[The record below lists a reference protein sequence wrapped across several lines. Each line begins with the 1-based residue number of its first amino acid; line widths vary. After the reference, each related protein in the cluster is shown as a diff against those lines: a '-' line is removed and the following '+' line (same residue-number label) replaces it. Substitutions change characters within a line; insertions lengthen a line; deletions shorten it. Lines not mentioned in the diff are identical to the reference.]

1 MKKKTEYKMNN
12 ATLLLIMAMAQDLR
26 GYANAATDAGESVR
40 DTDEL
45 LVVANEACLQHMG
58 WEENE

>member
-12 ATLLLIMAMAQDLR
+12 ATLLLIMAMAAELR

-45 LVVANEACLQHMG
+45 LAVANQAVLQYM
-58 WEENE
+58 EENE